1 MSVNRLK
8 ILYVEIYKQINK
20 LNPYLNKQINKIQ
33 NNISNPKAEKS
44 KHPKQSLLGQRDKF

>member
-33 NNISNPKAEKS
+33 NNISNPKAEKA
-44 KHPKQSLLGQRDKF
+44 KNPKQYLLAQRDKF